1 MERKRTMTKKLPQI
15 ALITEA
21 QIPLA
26 GEMLE
31 QAFFDDPLNIY
42 TAPDPTMRTR
52 IFSWLFTQYVRDETS
67 THTIYTTTGQPEGV
81 AVWMNPHTNEQVA
94 QSDADA
100 LRRFFGPEAY
110 ERFVGAFSYFRH
122 VHHEV
127 IESPHWYLELLGVA
141 PQHQGQGIGKALL
154 FPVLQR
160 ADAEGLPCYLE
171 TFTKRNI
178 PFYESSGFQVA
189 QAGVEPQSQ
198 IPFWAMKR
206 EPRG

>member
-1 MERKRTMTKKLPQI
+1 MTKKLPQI
-15 ALITEA
+15 TLITEA

-26 GEMLE
+26 GAMLE
-31 QAFFDDPLNIY
+31 QAFFNDPLNIY

-52 IFSWLFTQYVRDETS
+52 IFSWYFTQAVRAETS
-67 THTIYTTTGQPEGV
+67 THTVYTTPGQPEGV
-81 AVWMNPHTNEQVA
+81 AVWMNPCTNGQVA
-94 QSDADA
+94 QSDEEEM
-100 LRRFFGPEAY
+100 RQVFGPEAY
-110 ERFVGAFSYFRH
+110 ERFVDAFSYFRR

-141 PQHQGQGIGKALL
+141 PQRQGQGIGKALL
-154 FPVLQR
+154 LPLLQR

-171 TFTKRNI
+171 TFTERNI
-178 PFYESSGFQVA
+178 PFYESNGFQVA

-206 EPRG
+206 EVQAIQS